1 MTLDYALQ
9 VVAILELGS
18 TRLASLNERST
29 DPVQRAVCAYGID
42 RGRYLTEVKRAA
54 WLREPVLMRGRP
66 GLFEA
71 VVPRSAIPE
80 GWTLPVAGAG
90 LPHRGARGEGT
101 ENTTENLRLA

>member
-1 MTLDYALQ
+1 MQ

-42 RGRYLTEVKRAA
+42 MGRYLTEVKRAA
-54 WLREPVLMRGRP
+54 WLREPVPMRGRP

-80 GWTLPVAGAG
+80 GWTLPVAGTLGAAPPRG
-90 LPHRGARGEGT
+90 L
-101 ENTTENLRLA
+101 ENSNRRNV

>member
-1 MTLDYALQ
+1 MQ

-42 RGRYLTEVKRAA
+42 MGRYLTEVKRAA
-54 WLREPVLMRGRP
+54 WLREPVPMRGRP

-80 GWTLPVAGAG
+80 GWTLPVAGG
-90 LPHRGARGEGT
+90 CPTDGDRRK
-101 ENTTENLRLA
+101 